1 MQPKHLSK
9 RAIKRFKRSQYEN
22 SAILNNGENS
32 TKQRCLD
39 ADLCREAL
47 IVLQN
52 MLYSGSVL
60 LKQTFYKVNSLSVLC
75 CNNAFPQLS

>member
-1 MQPKHLSK
+1 MQPKTHLSK

-32 TKQRCLD
+32 TKNKCLD

-47 IVLQN
+47 IALQN

-60 LKQTFYKVNSLSVLC
+60 LKQTFYKVNLLDTSL
-75 CNNAFPQLS
+75 